1 MPTKPKLTEADLP
14 QIRNLLADGAS
25 IRRAATELSV
35 HHTTLA
41 AYLKRVAPDLMRE
54 AHSGAPVTLDEAGTR
69 PMRLLVIDIETMA
82 NLGWFWGTWKQN
94 IAPSQIVQHKR
105 TISFAAKWYDQPGAP
120 VSAPLFFSE
129 HTGGRAAM
137 VQAAW
142 SFLNVADAVIGYN
155 SRRFDVR
162 HLQTEFVVE
171 GLTPPAPWI
180 NIDLMDTV
188 KKSFLFGS
196 NKLEAVA
203 DRLGL
208 GQKVEH
214 EGFALWTKCEAGDT
228 EAWAKMREYNLND
241 VVLTEQLYRRI
252 LPWITNHPSYA
263 AFSRADVPMCPNCGH
278 EPLDVRD
285 FHYARTRRYQRYH
298 CPQCGKWSRDRLAE
312 TITQTT
318 ETSSS

>member
-1 MPTKPKLTEADLP
+1 MPTPPSLIESDLP
-14 QIRNLLADGAS
+14 RVRNLLSDGAS
-25 IRRAATELSV
+25 IRWAATELGV
-35 HHTTLA
+35 HHTTLSR
-41 AYLKRVAPDLMRE
+41 YLTRVAPDLMRE
-54 AHSGAPVTLDEAGTR
+54 QHTGAPVVLDEIATR

-94 IAPSQIVQHKR
+94 IAPSQIVKHKR

-120 VSAPLFFSE
+120 ISEPIFYSE
-129 HTGGRAAM
+129 HTQGRKAM
-137 VQAAW
+137 VREAW
-142 SFLNVADAVIGYN
+142 GLLDAADAVIGYN
-155 SRRFDVR
+155 SQRFDVR

-171 GLTPPAPWI
+171 GLTPPSPFI
-180 NIDLMDTV
+180 NIDLLATV
-188 KKSFLFGS
+188 RKSFLFGS
-196 NKLEAVA
+196 NKLEAVS

-214 EGFALWTKCEAGDT
+214 EGFALWTKCEAGDPD
-228 EAWAKMREYNLND
+228 AWDKMREYNLHD
-241 VVLTEQLYRRI
+241 VILTEDLYRRI

-278 EPLDVRD
+278 TPLSPRD

-298 CPQCGKWSRDRLAE
+298 CAQCGKWSRDRQAE